1 MGLDMYLYATGK
13 NHRRVKEL
21 AKARAV
27 EFRKWIE
34 EFSKSKIGASIEKMP
49 KLESGY
55 LDRSKLTA
63 EDRAIL
69 AEIKSTLRKKA
80 HSLGGILRRD
90 MHYAYLVKEG
100 EDDPVLKIEYWGKE
114 WPLHEFIIENFG
126 NPQDDNLVEVYLDEA
141 ALSKLIE
148 NYPHEESFK
157 VALYIVKGG
166 GEVFYK
172 PWY

>member
-13 NHRRVKEL
+13 NHRRLKEL
-21 AKARAV
+21 TKARV
-27 EFRKWIE
+27 LEFRKWSE
-34 EFSKSKIGASIEKMP
+34 EFYKSKVGDSIEKMP

-55 LDRSKLTA
+55 LDFAKLTA

-80 HSLGGILRRD
+80 HSLGGILKRD

-100 EDDPVLKIEYWGKE
+100 EDDPIREIGYWRKE
-114 WPLHEFIIENFG
+114 WHLHKFIIENFG

-148 NYPHEESFK
+148 NYPHEECFN
-157 VALYIVKGG
+157 VAFDIVKGG
-166 GEVFYK
+166 GEVFYWA
-172 PWY
+172 WY